1 MPRRG
6 WKVGRAEARCPFY
19 RKDTLLTI
27 SCEGLVG
34 DSSIVQNFGRREDA
48 LIQLRTFCCRRY
60 ENCEIYQ
67 AIMKAKYQEE

>member
-1 MPRRG
+1 M
-6 WKVGRAEARCPFY
+6 
-19 RKDTLLTI
+19 
-27 SCEGLVG
+27 G